1 MNWPRALR
9 GIAAPAL
16 MPICVFLWKYK
27 FLIYYIVWEI
37 CLAVC
42 TRARMLLH
50 RRRRCPPIR
59 SRKTMVLNIN
69 WFPCNHFL
77 FSISQTYIF
86 CIRALCRLDAIHSE
100 AEQQSGSQRRRRQAT
115 IHIELTYS
123 RQTIRH
129 RISFVDLILKC
140 VSNTLM
146 VCVVRTENHVACQ
159 RSDSMLKIEILSQ
172 NPFFSLIISR
182 CCLV

>member
-1 MNWPRALR
+1 MKKKKLNMNWPRALR

-77 FSISQTYIF
+77 FSISQTYIY
-86 CIRALCRLDAIHSE
+86 IL
-100 AEQQSGSQRRRRQAT
+100 
-115 IHIELTYS
+115 YS
-123 RQTIRH
+123 
-129 RISFVDLILKC
+129 
-140 VSNTLM
+140 
-146 VCVVRTENHVACQ
+146 CVVPIRRHSFGGRTAVRQPAAAASNNSHWINLFAADHSSSHFVCRFNSKMCEQHVNGLR
-159 RSDSMLKIEILSQ
+159 RSHRKS
-172 NPFFSLIISR
+172 
-182 CCLV
+182 CCLSTERQHA